1 MVPDI
6 DLQLRVVIKA
16 LRDVVLPA
24 VDSGNRLALEQLHLS
39 IATLGMVE
47 ARLPLAGSRLRA
59 ELANA
64 IALAEAA
71 DAAALA
77 APLSAAKAVLEDP
90 RADGRDLEIHKAR
103 LLTAVSTLVDGAPGD
118 GARADSLA
126 RAVVAASKPQFDL
139 IRAWCLPAGFEPD
152 PNEVPP
158 IERLLAKPESSI

>member
-16 LRDVVLPA
+16 LRDVVAPA
-24 VDSGNRLALEQLHLS
+24 IDPGNRLAAEQLHLS

-47 ARLPLAGSRLRA
+47 ARLPLAGRRVRA

-64 IALAEAA
+64 IAMAEAA

-77 APLSAAKAVLEDP
+77 APLSEARAALENP
-90 RADGRDLEIHKAR
+90 RADGRDLEMHKAR
-103 LLTAVSTLVDGAPGD
+103 LLTAVSTLIDDVPED
-118 GARADSLA
+118 GARTDSLA
-126 RAVVAASKPQFDL
+126 RAVIAASKPQFDL

-152 PNEVPP
+152 PDEVVP
-158 IERLLAKPESSI
+158 IEGLLAKPEFPI

>member
-6 DLQLRVVIKA
+6 DLQLRVVIRA

-24 VDSGNRLALEQLHLS
+24 VDSGNRPALEQLHLS
-39 IATLGMVE
+39 IATLVMAE
-47 ARLPLAGSRLRA
+47 ARLPLAGGRLRA

-77 APLSAAKAVLEDP
+77 APLSTAKAVLEDP
-90 RADGRDLEIHKAR
+90 RADTRDLEIHKAR
-103 LLTAVSTLVDGAPGD
+103 LLTAVSTLVDDAPGD

-126 RAVVAASKPQFDL
+126 RAVVATSKPQFDL

-152 PNEVPP
+152 PDEVPP
-158 IERLLAKPESSI
+158 IERLLAKPGPST

>member
-24 VDSGNRLALEQLHLS
+24 VDSGNRLAVEQLHLS

-47 ARLPLAGSRLRA
+47 ARLPLAGRRVRA

-77 APLSAAKAVLEDP
+77 APLFAAKAALEDP
-90 RADGRDLEIHKAR
+90 RADGRDLEMHKAR
-103 LLTAVSTLVDGAPGD
+103 LLTGVSTLVDEAPGN

-152 PNEVPP
+152 PGEVAPIEGLLVKAKPP
-158 IERLLAKPESSI
+158 I